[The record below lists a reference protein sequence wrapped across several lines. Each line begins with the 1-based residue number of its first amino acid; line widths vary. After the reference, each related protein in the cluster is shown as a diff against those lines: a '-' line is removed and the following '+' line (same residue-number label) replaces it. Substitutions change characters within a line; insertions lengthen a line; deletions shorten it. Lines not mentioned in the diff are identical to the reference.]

1 MRFVYDTMDRDIANW
16 LRENNPNPA
25 GEKHHFQWLTED
37 FGYPK
42 LIRHLMSIMG
52 IQKASTTMEN
62 FKENLYRA
70 YPEARIHRQRRINEK
85 RRKKIKDIGQTE
97 LEFTYI

>member
-25 GEKHHFQWLTED
+25 GKKHHFQWLTED
-37 FGYPK
+37 FGYSK
-42 LIRHLMSIMG
+42 LIRHLMSVLSIM
-52 IQKASTTMEN
+52 KASTTMEN

-70 YPEARIHRQRRINEK
+70 FPEARTNRVRRIDEA
-85 RRKKIKDIGQTE
+85 RKKKGRKEQLGFD
-97 LEFTYI
+97 FTHI